1 MTVPTL
7 SQHEFKITPR
17 QPAQTWTFIA
27 ASILAAVY
35 LVISIL
41 IARHRLFWYEEIVTV
56 IYSVQPTFAGMW
68 RVFTLGTDG
77 ISPGSYLLTRLFT
90 HLPVALEVSARL
102 PSALAM
108 AAGLLVTFDC
118 ARRLTD
124 GLHGLIAI
132 AFLTCS
138 TLPYYG
144 YEARPYAL
152 CFLLSAVALW
162 LWMNTSDEKKTS
174 AFLVGGLFFLATWV
188 HYYAILWL
196 APYTLWE
203 FANRTTRPTPSRKL
217 IAAYVG
223 AVCALASLAREILA
237 QYRSLAH
244 GFWSPPTVSTLAA
257 TFNGLFPHVLFPL
270 IGILGVAALVGVG
283 ARRESLLAPM
293 QPFEQLGW
301 FFALLPLVGFIVG
314 KLATHAY
321 LNRYFIGLLPA
332 FAIALA
338 CLISRHVPNS
348 PRVALAALLLF
359 GAFGLGDALEHL
371 RYSSAVHPVT
381 ATLETERMANMLALE
396 SRTPPGRYIVL
407 RPGDLLSLETH
418 YYAQHPERIVFLLR
432 PGESAPNPSAPLST
446 GADRPIRYWTV
457 EELSAHAREAM
468 LIDPSQETIA
478 ALERAGYKTP
488 DHYDGILDIVS
499 VQ

>member
-7 SQHEFKITPR
+7 SEREYKRITPG
-17 QPAQTWTFIA
+17 QPPQTWTFVA

-41 IARHRLFWYEEIVTV
+41 IARHRLFWYEEIVTI
-56 IYSVQPTFAGMW
+56 IYSEQPTFAGMW
-68 RVFTLGTDG
+68 KVFTLGTDG

-124 GLHGLIAI
+124 GVHGLIAI

-174 AFLVGGLFFLATWV
+174 AFLVGGVFFLATWV
-188 HYYAILWL
+188 HYYAVLWL

-203 FANRTTRPTPSRKL
+203 FANRSTRRAPSRKL

-270 IGILGVAALVGVG
+270 IGILGVAALV
-283 ARRESLLAPM
+283 ATRRESLLAPM
-293 QPFEQLGW
+293 PPFEQLGW
-301 FFALLPLVGFIVG
+301 FFALLPLVGFVVG
-314 KLATHAY
+314 KIATHAF

-338 CLISRHVPNS
+338 SLIWRHAPNS

-359 GAFGLGDALEHL
+359 AAFGLGDALEHL
-371 RYSSAVHPVT
+371 HYSSAVHPVT

-457 EELSAHAREAM
+457 EELRTHVREAM
-468 LIDPSQETIA
+468 LIDPSQETID
-478 ALERAGYKTP
+478 ALARAGYKTP
-488 DHYDGILDIVS
+488 DHYDGLLDIVGAE
-499 VQ
+499 